1 MKRKVHDL
9 IKRKELTF
17 EDEDIPN
24 MNENPLP
31 NHEKPR
37 VNTVES
43 SQEIQVKRDV
53 RDVHMPMKLMHEVL
67 AKVGR
72 LEGHQKKEE

>member
-1 MKRKVHDL
+1 M
-9 IKRKELTF
+9 TF
-17 EDEDIPN
+17 EDEDISN
-24 MNENPLP
+24 VNGNPLP

-53 RDVHMPMKLMHEVL
+53 RDVHMPMKLVHEVL
-67 AKVGR
+67 IKAGK
-72 LEGHQKKEE
+72 L